1 MKTKSKGPA
10 CRQAGKLFIISAPSG
25 SGKTTLCKKL
35 LEDDLELAHSISA
48 TTRPPRP
55 GEKNGVDYHFISKG
69 DFERMIEK
77 GAFLEYEENFG
88 NFYGTPRKF
97 IADSLKEPRSVL
109 LSIDVKGAMKVRKA
123 YPEESVLVFILPPS
137 LKALKS
143 RLESRRQDR
152 KETIADRLKFARKE
166 ISYKSR
172 YDYRIINDKL
182 KNAYHNLKDIIIK
195 ETKMR

>member
-1 MKTKSKGPA
+1 MNARPRG
-10 CRQAGKLFIISAPSG
+10 RLFIISAPSG

-55 GEKNGVDYHFISKG
+55 DEKDGVDYHFISKS
-69 DFERMIEK
+69 DFERMIKK

-97 IADSLKEPRSVL
+97 IADSLKESKSVL

-152 KETIADRLKFARKE
+152 KKTILDRLKLAKKE

-182 KNAYHNLKDIIIK
+182 KSAYHNLKDIVIK

>member
-1 MKTKSKGPA
+1 MVNARPRG
-10 CRQAGKLFIISAPSG
+10 RLFIISAPSG

-48 TTRPPRP
+48 TTRPSRP
-55 GEKNGVDYHFISKG
+55 GEKDGVDYHFISKS
-69 DFERMIEK
+69 DFERMIEE

-97 IADSLKEPRSVL
+97 ITDSLKESKSVL

-143 RLESRRQDR
+143 RLESRRQDG
-152 KETIADRLKFARKE
+152 KETILDRLKLAKKE

-182 KNAYHNLKDIIIK
+182 KSAYHNLKDIVIK